1 MLCFAGTFSEC
12 SFEVAVFRA
21 LLHKVFASAIQS
33 VHFFLYAR
41 SAEAIPRAL
50 LELVP
55 WTFSLTFFDLVRR
68 ALSQGLF
75 FCALFCK
82 GVFGALSHRFY
93 FLALF
98 HGSFTLAFSCRVL
111 FYYASRQWLFPG
123 AFSQGYLPFTFLQA
137 FFSRHFSAGAS

>member
-1 MLCFAGTFSEC
+1 MLCYAGTFSEC

-21 LLHKVFASAIQS
+21 LLHKIFASAIQS
-33 VHFFLYAR
+33 VHFYVR
-41 SAEAIPRAL
+41 SFRRGYSPRFIGACS
-50 LELVP
+50 VD
-55 WTFSLTFFDLVRR
+55 FSLTFFDLVRR

-111 FYYASRQWLFPG
+111 FYYSSRQWLFPG
-123 AFSQGYLPFTFLQA
+123 AFLQGLFPFTFLQA
-137 FFSRHFSAGAS
+137 FLSRQFFAGAS